1 VWRVEVG
8 DGVGLI
14 TDQIV
19 QAVGAVGVDE
29 AVANPATSAN
39 ALIPLAVYIDMTG
52 PITQYLSLI
61 SQTTSKAD
69 SAPSSST
76 SPFCTASR

>member
-1 VWRVEVG
+1 MWRIEVG
-8 DGVGLI
+8 DGVRLI
-14 TDQIV
+14 TDQVV

-29 AVANPATSAN
+29 AVANPATCAN
-39 ALIPLAVYIDMTG
+39 TVILLAVSMDMIRR
-52 PITQYLSLI
+52 ITSYLSLM
-61 SQTTSKAD
+61 SHTTSKAD